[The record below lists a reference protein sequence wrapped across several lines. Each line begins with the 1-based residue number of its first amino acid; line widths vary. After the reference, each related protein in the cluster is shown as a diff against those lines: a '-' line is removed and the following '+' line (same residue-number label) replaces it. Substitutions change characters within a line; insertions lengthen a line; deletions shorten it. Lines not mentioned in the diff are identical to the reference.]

1 MDTGLQTRYLEKGR
15 LARGFTL
22 MELLVAVLV
31 GLLVL
36 AGLHRI
42 FVAGLKTQNTTSL
55 QSEANRKAQVA
66 IDEMVSKLRGASE
79 VKDASGS
86 QIWFLDQEDNNCR
99 YWLDNGT
106 LYAYCGA
113 AAGNYSGGTP
123 LAHDVSQLGFEY
135 SDSSGQPAAG
145 ADAVYSVS
153 IVLEVERAR
162 HVSRLHSG
170 VRLRNK

>member
-1 MDTGLQTRYLEKGR
+1 V
-15 LARGFTL
+15 
-22 MELLVAVLV
+22 ELLVAILV

-42 FVAGLKTQNTTSL
+42 FVAGLKTQNTASL

-66 IDEMVSKLRGASE
+66 IDEMVSKLRGSSQIE
-79 VKDASGS
+79 DASGGR
-86 QIWFLDQEDNNCR
+86 IWFIDQDDNNCR
-99 YWLDNGT
+99 YWLDSGT
-106 LYAYCGA
+106 LRKYSGV

-123 LAHDVSQLGFEY
+123 LADDVTQLQFEY
-135 SDSSGQPAAG
+135 FDRTGQPAAG
-145 ADAVYSVS
+145 ADSVYQVG

-162 HVSRLHSG
+162 HVSRLHSA